1 MALNPAEAS
10 AGTHINTGDLG
21 PLAWVLDE
29 TRKSLEAVTKAL
41 RRFVSDAET
50 ARGVDLSTI
59 DSGPLRLVRQQLH
72 QVVGAL
78 EMVGQDV
85 AAHMVRGME
94 GVAQQFVQ
102 HPEKCTEKAVSV
114 VENAGFALVEYLEG
128 QLGENPRPALGL
140 FPQFQEVQQLAG
152 ADRIHPADLWPVSWR
167 WVNPATPAALQK
179 LHYDTAVRQ
188 RVDHGTLKIMKTAD
202 ANAAEELCV
211 VSLGLADG
219 ETALHP
225 SIFWKLS
232 SGFFEALGHGL
243 LKPDVYIKRAASR
256 ILVQYTALA
265 RGERSVSERL
275 AQDLLFFCSQ
285 AQPKGEETPV
295 LKAVRAAWGLQDSEP
310 VDYQTA
316 VFGLFDP
323 SVLAQARRRI
333 DTLKEAWS
341 GLAGGDL
348 ARLKSSVDQFGLVAD
363 SLRRLHAHKKKK

>member
-188 RVDHGTLKIMKTAD
+188 RGVL
-202 ANAAEELCV
+202 N
-211 VSLGLADG
+211 
-219 ETALHP
+219 
-225 SIFWKLS
+225 
-232 SGFFEALGHGL
+232 
-243 LKPDVYIKRAASR
+243 
-256 ILVQYTALA
+256 QNA
-265 RGERSVSERL
+265 RGRALDIHVRL
-275 AQDLLFFCSQ
+275 EQ
-285 AQPKGEETPV
+285 AMPQCLE
-295 LKAVRAAWGLQDSEP
+295 KAR
-310 VDYQTA
+310 
-316 VFGLFDP
+316 
-323 SVLAQARRRI
+323 
-333 DTLKEAWS
+333 
-341 GLAGGDL
+341 
-348 ARLKSSVDQFGLVAD
+348 
-363 SLRRLHAHKKKK
+363 

>member
-85 AAHMVRGME
+85 AAHMVRGIE
-94 GVAQQFVQ
+94 DVAQQFVQ

-167 WVNPATPAALQK
+167 WVNPEI
-179 LHYDTAVRQ
+179 
-188 RVDHGTLKIMKTAD
+188 G
-202 ANAAEELCV
+202 
-211 VSLGLADG
+211 
-219 ETALHP
+219 
-225 SIFWKLS
+225 
-232 SGFFEALGHGL
+232 
-243 LKPDVYIKRAASR
+243 RAH
-256 ILVQYTALA
+256 V
-265 RGERSVSERL
+265 
-275 AQDLLFFCSQ
+275 
-285 AQPKGEETPV
+285 
-295 LKAVRAAWGLQDSEP
+295 
-310 VDYQTA
+310 
-316 VFGLFDP
+316 
-323 SVLAQARRRI
+323 
-333 DTLKEAWS
+333 
-341 GLAGGDL
+341 
-348 ARLKSSVDQFGLVAD
+348 
-363 SLRRLHAHKKKK
+363 

>member
-140 FPQFQEVQQLAG
+140 FPQIG
-152 ADRIHPADLWPVSWR
+152 
-167 WVNPATPAALQK
+167 
-179 LHYDTAVRQ
+179 
-188 RVDHGTLKIMKTAD
+188 
-202 ANAAEELCV
+202 
-211 VSLGLADG
+211 
-219 ETALHP
+219 
-225 SIFWKLS
+225 
-232 SGFFEALGHGL
+232 
-243 LKPDVYIKRAASR
+243 RAH
-256 ILVQYTALA
+256 V
-265 RGERSVSERL
+265 
-275 AQDLLFFCSQ
+275 
-285 AQPKGEETPV
+285 
-295 LKAVRAAWGLQDSEP
+295 
-310 VDYQTA
+310 
-316 VFGLFDP
+316 
-323 SVLAQARRRI
+323 
-333 DTLKEAWS
+333 
-341 GLAGGDL
+341 
-348 ARLKSSVDQFGLVAD
+348 
-363 SLRRLHAHKKKK
+363 